1 MEDKFEHIKNQY
13 SKAVEKYGDSPESL
27 LWPKGRQ
34 DIRFNN
40 LISPLKN
47 IITKETLSLCDFGCG
62 LAHLEEYIINKKINL
77 EYKGLDFVPSL
88 IDLALEKGRNVELIG
103 NESLPLEKFD
113 CFVASGVFNIKY
125 YEDINKNQDY
135 VFNKIDSFFNCSPIY
150 VAIDFMRPDVDFIQ
164 DGAWHQPYEPL
175 INFLNSYSR
184 EIELILRPLPY
195 EYTVRV
201 YL

>member
-1 MEDKFEHIKNQY
+1 M
-13 SKAVEKYGDSPESL
+13 
-27 LWPKGRQ
+27 
-34 DIRFNN
+34 
-40 LISPLKN
+40 
-47 IITKETLSLCDFGCG
+47 
-62 LAHLEEYIINKKINL
+62 
-77 EYKGLDFVPSL
+77 
-88 IDLALEKGRNVELIG
+88 
-103 NESLPLEKFD
+103 
-113 CFVASGVFNIKY
+113 ASGVFNIKY

-135 VFNKIDSFFNCSPIY
+135 VFNKLILFLIVHQFI
-150 VAIDFMRPDVDFIQ
+150 AIDFMRPDVDFIQ